1 MNPNGKV
8 PTIIDDG
15 FVMWESNSAIRYMA
29 RKFKSELYPPDLRAR
44 NLVERWMDW
53 ELSVLAPHQGVVMV
67 GIVRT
72 LPEDR
77 DDEKIEISR
86 LAWINGMKIL
96 DAQLGKTRFV
106 AGEKFSLADIPLGP
120 IAHRFFSLDI
130 ERPELSNLR
139 NWYKRLAD
147 RPAVKKWVLIE
158 LSLIH
163 I

>member
-1 MNPNGKV
+1 
-8 PTIIDDG
+8 
-15 FVMWESNSAIRYMA
+15 
-29 RKFKSELYPPDLRAR
+29 
-44 NLVERWMDW
+44 
-53 ELSVLAPHQGVVMV
+53 
-67 GIVRT
+67 
-72 LPEDR
+72 
-77 DDEKIEISR
+77 
-86 LAWINGMKIL
+86 MKIQ

-158 LSLIH
+158 MA
-163 I
+163 

>member
-1 MNPNGKV
+1 
-8 PTIIDDG
+8 
-15 FVMWESNSAIRYMA
+15 MA
-29 RKFKSELYPPDLRAR
+29 LKFKSELYHPDMRAR

-86 LAWINGMKIL
+86 LAWITGMKIL

-158 LSLIH
+158 MA
-163 I
+163 